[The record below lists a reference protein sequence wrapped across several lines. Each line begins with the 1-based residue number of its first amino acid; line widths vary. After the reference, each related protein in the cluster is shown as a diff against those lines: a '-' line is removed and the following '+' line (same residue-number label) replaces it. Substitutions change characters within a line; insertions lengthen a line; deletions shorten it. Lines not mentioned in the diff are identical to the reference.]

1 MKIKDFNIYKLV
13 GETYNRK
20 MFPFM
25 TGDEII
31 RMKKVKL
38 VRQTKPKVSMGSHV
52 EKFIKEKNLRLVVN
66 NVKKNLIM

>member
-25 TGDEII
+25 SGDEII

-52 EKFIKEKNLRLVVN
+52 EKFLKEKNLRLVVN
-66 NVKKNLIM
+66 NGK

>member
-66 NVKKNLIM
+66 NVK

>member
-25 TGDEII
+25 TGNEII

-66 NVKKNLIM
+66 NGK

>member
-66 NVKKNLIM
+66 NGSKR

>member
-1 MKIKDFNIYKLV
+1 MKLKDFNIYKLV

-52 EKFIKEKNLRLVVN
+52 DKFIKEKNLRLVVN
-66 NVKKNLIM
+66 NGFKR

>member
-1 MKIKDFNIYKLV
+1 MKLKDFNIYKLV
-13 GETYNRK
+13 GKTYNRK

-52 EKFIKEKNLRLVVN
+52 DKFIKEKNLRLVVN
-66 NVKKNLIM
+66 NGFKR

>member
-1 MKIKDFNIYKLV
+1 MKIKDFNIYNLV

-20 MFPFM
+20 MFQFM

-66 NVKKNLIM
+66 NGFKR

>member
-52 EKFIKEKNLRLVVN
+52 EKFLKEKNLRLVVN
-66 NVKKNLIM
+66 NVK

>member
-25 TGDEII
+25 SGEEII

-66 NVKKNLIM
+66 NGRKKSL

>member
-52 EKFIKEKNLRLVVN
+52 EKFIKEKNLILVVN
-66 NVKKNLIM
+66 NVFKR

>member
-38 VRQTKPKVSMGSHV
+38 VRQTKPKVSMGSHI
-52 EKFIKEKNLRLVVN
+52 EKFLKEKNLRLVVN
-66 NVKKNLIM
+66 NGK

>member
-25 TGDEII
+25 TGNEII

-66 NVKKNLIM
+66 NGFKR

>member
-25 TGDEII
+25 TGGEIF

-66 NVKKNLIM
+66 NVKKI

>member
-20 MFPFM
+20 MFLFM

-52 EKFIKEKNLRLVVN
+52 EKFLKEKNLRLVVN
-66 NVKKNLIM
+66 NGK

>member
-25 TGDEII
+25 TGDEIT

-52 EKFIKEKNLRLVVN
+52 EKFLKEKNLRLVVN
-66 NVKKNLIM
+66 NGK

>member
-66 NVKKNLIM
+66 NGFKR

>member
-25 TGDEII
+25 TGNEII

-52 EKFIKEKNLRLVVN
+52 EKFLKEKNLRLVVN
-66 NVKKNLIM
+66 NGK

>member
-66 NVKKNLIM
+66 NGKKI

>member
-1 MKIKDFNIYKLV
+1 MKIKDFNIYKLI

-25 TGDEII
+25 TGEEII
-31 RMKKVKL
+31 KMKKVKL

-66 NVKKNLIM
+66 NVKKI

>member
-1 MKIKDFNIYKLV
+1 MNIKDFNIYKLI

-25 TGDEII
+25 TGEEIF

-38 VRQTKPKVSMGSHV
+38 VRQTKPKKVSMGSHV

-66 NVKKNLIM
+66 NGKKI

>member
-1 MKIKDFNIYKLV
+1 MNIKDFNIYKLV

-25 TGDEII
+25 SGEEII

-66 NVKKNLIM
+66 NGKKI

>member
-1 MKIKDFNIYKLV
+1 MNIKDFNIYKLV

-25 TGDEII
+25 SGEEII

-38 VRQTKPKVSMGSHV
+38 VRQTKPKKVSMGSHV

-66 NVKKNLIM
+66 NGKKI

>member
-1 MKIKDFNIYKLV
+1 MKLKDFNIYKLV

-66 NVKKNLIM
+66 NVKKI

>member
-1 MKIKDFNIYKLV
+1 MNIFEILQK
-13 GETYNRK
+13 TYDRK

-25 TGDEII
+25 TGNEII

-66 NVKKNLIM
+66 NGFKR

>member
-31 RMKKVKL
+31 RMKKIKL

-66 NVKKNLIM
+66 NGK

>member
-66 NVKKNLIM
+66 NGEKI

>member
-1 MKIKDFNIYKLV
+1 MKLKDFNIYKLV

-66 NVKKNLIM
+66 NGKKI

>member
-66 NVKKNLIM
+66 NVKKI

>member
-52 EKFIKEKNLRLVVN
+52 EKFIKEKNYRLVVN
-66 NVKKNLIM
+66 NDKKI

>member
-52 EKFIKEKNLRLVVN
+52 EKFLKEKNLRLVVN
-66 NVKKNLIM
+66 NGK